1 MNAADR
7 AVTPPDLE
15 LIERISNG
23 DQASF
28 STLYERYFPRV
39 YRFVNRRINNRA
51 DVEEIVQEVFTN
63 IFASLESF
71 RSDEPFGAWVFG
83 VTRITIA
90 NRFKKKRH
98 PTVPIDLQDES
109 QMIGNMNWREPTPL
123 EHYECQE
130 RWRLLNTAADRD
142 LSPIQRRMFVMHHL
156 QHQSIRE
163 IARVT
168 NKSADAVKS
177 DLYRA
182 RRTLLA
188 L

>member
-7 AVTPPDLE
+7 AVAPSDLE
-15 LIERISNG
+15 LIERVSNG

-39 YRFVNRRINNRA
+39 YRFVDRRIENRS

-71 RSDEPFGAWVFG
+71 RSEAPFGAWVFG
-83 VTRITIA
+83 VSRITIA

-98 PTVPIDLQDES
+98 PTVPIDAQDES
-109 QMIGNMNWREPTPL
+109 HMIGNTGWREPTPL
-123 EHYECQE
+123 EHYECRE
-130 RWRLLNTAADRD
+130 RLELLEAATDRD
-142 LSPIQRRMFVMHHL
+142 LSPIQRRLFVMHHL
-156 QHQSIRE
+156 QHRSIRE
-163 IARVT
+163 IARAT

-188 L
+188 V